1 MSNIVELIKR
11 TKDLTVLYVEDE
23 ESIRVETQRFLSRFF
38 SSLYV
43 CSNGKEAW
51 GKMQQKSFDIV
62 ITDLKM
68 PVMDGIELIKKIES
82 EFPKVITIAV
92 SGLSDTDAQEICV
105 DYRLCK
111 PVNIFE
117 FTKMLEEILERLER

>member
-1 MSNIVELIKR
+1 MTNIAELIKK

-38 SSLYV
+38 SSLCV

-51 GKMQQKSFDIV
+51 DEMQQKSFDIV

-68 PVMDGIELIKKIES
+68 PIMDGIELIKKIES

-92 SGLSDTDAQEICV
+92 SGLSDTDAQEV
-105 DYRLCK
+105 GADYRLCK

-117 FTKMLEEILERLER
+117 FTKMIEEILERLER